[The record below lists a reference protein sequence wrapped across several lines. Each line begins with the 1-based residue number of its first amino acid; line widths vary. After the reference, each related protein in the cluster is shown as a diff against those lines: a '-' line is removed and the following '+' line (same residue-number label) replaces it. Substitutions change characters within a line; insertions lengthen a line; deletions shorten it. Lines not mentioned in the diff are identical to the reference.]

1 MQTCL
6 HLLPLIRIFAI
17 MNHPKITVVGI
28 GPGALES
35 ITPAV
40 ADAIRR
46 ADAVVGYKY
55 YFRFIESLLGPAAQC
70 VDTGMK
76 QERERA
82 AEAFRLAEEGRSVC
96 IVSSGDAGIYGM
108 APLVL
113 EMARERNSSVEIEVL
128 PGISA
133 FQQAAALLGAPIG
146 HDL

>member
-1 MQTCL
+1 
-6 HLLPLIRIFAI
+6 